1 MWGSVLRILIIPDRS
16 EALPKFLEKRRRRW
30 YAVLDVPMDVR
41 KTVGKKRLVQS
52 LGTESLSEAQI
63 KVLGVVQGWKEQFEL
78 CRKTGSPD
86 KTIDPD
92 AWRAEMHRLRGKG
105 LDDWAINDA
114 LFDLAIDLSK
124 ESGSDDDYISY
135 AVAAGK
141 SVLLSEHLEDY
152 LNDTVPDPKSRDM
165 KTRHLSLFFEAFPL
179 AEDVKQEDVADWVES
194 VLLGKHGVSHK
205 TAKTYLSTYRTFWKY
220 LGRKKLVPK
229 SMAGLTDVLE
239 PPLKPQ
245 NEKRQGRGYFT
256 PDDYRK
262 LLEAVPEQDDALT
275 NLIRLAAHTGC
286 RIDELC
292 SLRLT
297 DVNLQDD
304 VPFFLIKD
312 AKTDAGNRK
321 VPIHSG
327 IKQLVARLGDTS
339 TDGYL
344 LSGLTFNKYGDRSN
358 AIGKRFGRL
367 KSSIGYGR
375 ELVFHSFRRGVATQF
390 ENREVPEV
398 IAARI
403 LGHEFP
409 TMSFGTYS
417 GGASLDTLREAVEVL
432 RW

>member
-1 MWGSVLRILIIPDRS
+1 M
-16 EALPKFLEKRRRRW
+16 PKFLEKRRRRW

-41 KTVGKKRLVQS
+41 EAIGKRRLVQS
-52 LGTESLSEAQI
+52 LGTDSLSEAQI
-63 KVLGVVQGWKEQFEL
+63 KVLGVVQSWKKQFEL
-78 CRKTGSPD
+78 CRKTGSAD
-86 KTIDPD
+86 QSIDPD
-92 AWRAEMHRLRGKG
+92 AWRAEMRRLRGKG
-105 LDDWAINDA
+105 VEDWAIDEA
-114 LFDLAIDLSK
+114 LSDLAEDLSQ
-124 ESGSDDDYISY
+124 EAGNDDDYISY

-141 SVLLSEHLEDY
+141 SVLLFEHLEDY

-165 KTRHLSLFFEAFPL
+165 KTRHLSLFFKAFPL
-179 AEDVKQEDVADWVES
+179 AEDVTQEAVTEWLER
-194 VLLGKHGVSHK
+194 VLLGEQGISHK

-220 LGRKKLVPK
+220 LGRKKLVPR
-229 SMAGLTDVLE
+229 SIAAFTDVLE

-245 NEKRQGRGYFT
+245 NGKRQGRGYFT
-256 PDDYRK
+256 SDDYRR
-262 LLEAVPEQDDALT
+262 LLEAVPEQDEALT
-275 NLIRLAAHTGC
+275 NLVRLAAHTGC

-297 DVNLQDD
+297 DVKLQDD
-304 VPFFLIKD
+304 VPYFLIED

-327 IKQLVARLGDTS
+327 IKQLVAQLQDSS

-367 KSSIGYGR
+367 KSSIGYGHD
-375 ELVFHSFRRGVATQF
+375 LVFHSFRRGVATQF
-390 ENREVPEV
+390 ENKEVPEV

-417 GGASLDTLREAVEVL
+417 GGASLDTLRQAVEVL
-432 RW
+432 KW